1 MFTEAAPIAS
11 TATLKT
17 QVAAK
22 LYQAILAGEYAP
34 GDRLNEAKLADEYK
48 TSRIPIREAL
58 IELQRSGLVMN
69 LERRGMCV
77 TKLSEADMQRINSV
91 RLILETE
98 AIWLAR
104 QNMTTE
110 IAAQLEDIVERME
123 NMPNPLLDSMGLDLE
138 FHRALWNASGNS
150 YLVRALDGLVPQLF
164 AHKGLEHRL
173 FARSAP
179 AEAREQVRVWR
190 VGHHQELLD
199 VVMGRK
205 DLDPQDVVLRHL
217 KAGFEDPIRFSSLDA
232 RRKWQEKHPANPA
245 SPCA

>member
-1 MFTEAAPIAS
+1 MSSDGNAANSGI
-11 TATLKT
+11 TLKT

-34 GDRLNEAKLADEYK
+34 GDRLNESKLADEYK

-58 IELQRSGLVMN
+58 IELQHTGLVMN

-77 TKLSEADMQRINSV
+77 TKLSEGDMQRINSV
-91 RLILETE
+91 RLTLETE
-98 AIWLAR
+98 VLWLAR
-104 QNMTTE
+104 HNMTAD
-110 IAAQLEDIVERME
+110 IAAHLEDIVEQME

-138 FHRALWNASGNS
+138 FHRTLWHASGNV

-179 AEAREQVRVWR
+179 PDAREQVRVWR
-190 VGHHQELLD
+190 AGHHQELLD
-199 VVMGRK
+199 VVMGRNN
-205 DLDPQDVVLRHL
+205 LDPQEAVLNHL
-217 KAGFEDPIRFSSLDA
+217 RAGFEDPTRFSSMEA
-232 RRKWQEKHPANPA
+232 RQKWQEKHPAKE
-245 SPCA
+245 

>member
-1 MFTEAAPIAS
+1 MSIEANTVHA

-58 IELQRSGLVMN
+58 IELQHSGLVMN

-77 TKLSEADMQRINSV
+77 TKLSEGDMQRINSV

-98 AIWLAR
+98 ALWLAR
-104 QNMTTE
+104 QNMTSE
-110 IAAQLEDIVERME
+110 IAAHLEDIVEQME
-123 NMPNPLLDSMGLDLE
+123 NMPNPLLDAMALDLE
-138 FHRALWNASGNS
+138 FHRALWTASGNH
-150 YLVRALDGLVPQLF
+150 YLVRALNGLVPQLF

-179 AEAREQVRVWR
+179 PQDRDQVRVWR
-190 VGHHQELLD
+190 AGHHQELLD
-199 VVMGRK
+199 VAMGRK
-205 DLDPQDVVLRHL
+205 DLDPHEAVLNHL
-217 KAGFEDPIRFSSLDA
+217 RAGFEDPTRFSSLEA
-232 RRKWQEKHPANPA
+232 RRKWQEKHAPIP
-245 SPCA
+245 